1 MNGSHHLDIYG
12 QIKNCIISAYCSISH
27 EKIERYWVRFSF
39 HLDPPQCK
47 TEATG
52 WYSIQHSMVILKI
65 NYGAPRTKKE
75 LILRNLL
82 NSMNFMLYTSF
93 FKSTCYGV
101 GTVFLQGSFYIA
113 GDSLDVP
120 SFELF
125 LHEFIHDAHPL
136 STLLQKKIKNTE
148 DIDDVFAEALNSIDR
163 DFWDDLYRANV
174 KKYK

>member
-1 MNGSHHLDIYG
+1 MNNTHLMNIYS

-27 EKIERYWVRFSF
+27 EEIERYGVRFSF

-52 WYSIQHSMVILKI
+52 WYSLQHSMVILNI

-75 LILRNLL
+75 LIIRNLL

-101 GTVFLQGSFYIA
+101 GAVFLQGSFYIA

-136 STLLQKKIKNTE
+136 STLLQKKIKNKE
-148 DIDDVFAEALNSIDR
+148 DIDDVFGEALNNSEGDY
-163 DFWDDLYRANV
+163 WVNLCRAN
-174 KKYK
+174 KMKYK